1 MPSQLVDDV
10 RRMVRDREEAGAP
23 LTALERALLIAA
35 IHPRRNAPADLVDEL
50 ESAITDARK
59 YLLTDPPASVPY
71 NVVVDARRG
80 AARKLIAAARAVL
93 DYDPA
98 REDHD
103 PTATIPDVDDD
114 RRLRADVDG

>member
-23 LTALERALLIAA
+23 ITALERALLIAA

-50 ESAITDARK
+50 ESAIA
-59 YLLTDPPASVPY
+59 
-71 NVVVDARRG
+71 
-80 AARKLIAAARAVL
+80 AARNTLLPLFNNTRGNPDLIAGRRAATHLIAAARAVL

-98 REDHD
+98 REEHDH
-103 PTATIPDVDDD
+103 TATLPEPDPD
-114 RRLRADVDG
+114 RRLRADVDL